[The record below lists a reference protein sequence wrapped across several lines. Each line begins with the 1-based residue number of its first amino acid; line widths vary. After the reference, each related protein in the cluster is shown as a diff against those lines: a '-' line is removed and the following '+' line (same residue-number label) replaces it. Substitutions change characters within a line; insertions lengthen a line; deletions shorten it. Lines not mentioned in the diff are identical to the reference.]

1 MTSIVPNASARI
13 LSTALHH
20 LDMDTETCAAIS
32 MPVERQDL
40 ELYLN
45 ELLTEINGRPQ
56 NRAYALAS
64 ATTEFATS
72 LQSFFGNQDLAL
84 NPQTKVL
91 AERLLR
97 VELTT
102 EERYGHLNA
111 SGAGHIKKGSFL
123 QFLYR
128 DGTDVTYLGVKVE
141 HQKFLDETDLRTKI
155 GLGDSNK
162 IYKAC
167 KVSYDGAGNTNNALV
182 FDTNSRPSTYWWKD
196 VLELKQLRTD
206 AFNTEQ
212 AVKSVMRVIAKV
224 KTISP
229 ADYTILRNATVHAF
243 KQVGTLNFDDFVAET
258 FTKYTSIEA
267 ALDVELP
274 NIVVKLKELP
284 SKRNFDGQFTLVP
297 ASVPY
302 RRHTIV
308 VSDEVSVSY
317 NEDIANL
324 SDKIWS
330 SRTPDGQSVVI
341 IDAPG
346 SADKF
351 TPKPWNTV

>member
-1 MTSIVPNASARI
+1 MNSIVPNASARI
-13 LSTALHH
+13 LSTTLHH
-20 LDMDTETCAAIS
+20 LDMDTETCAAIP

-72 LQSFFGNQDLAL
+72 LQSFYGNQDLAL

-102 EERYGHLNA
+102 EERYGHLNTA
-111 SGAGHIKKGSFL
+111 GTGHIKKGSFL

-128 DGTDVTYLGVKVE
+128 DGAVITYLGVKVE
-141 HQKFLDETDLRTKI
+141 HQRFLDETDLRAKI
-155 GLGDSNK
+155 GLGESHK

-167 KVSYDGAGNTNNALV
+167 KVSFDDVGNAQNALV
-182 FDTNSRPSTYWWKD
+182 FDTNTRPSTYWWKD

-224 KTISP
+224 KAVSP

-243 KQVGTLNFDDFVAET
+243 KQVGVLNFDDFVTAT
-258 FTKYTSIEA
+258 FTQYTPIEP
-267 ALDVELP
+267 ALSLELP
-274 NIVVKLKELP
+274 ILVDKLKELP
-284 SKRNFDGQFTLVP
+284 TKRNFDGQFTLVP

-302 RRHTIV
+302 RRHTIA
-308 VSDEVSVSY
+308 VSEEVSVSY

-330 SRTPDGQSVVI
+330 SKTPDGQSVII
-341 IDAPG
+341 IDAPN

-351 TPKPWNTV
+351 TPKPWNAV